1 MVDFL
6 NLHRINSFYQEDI
19 NAALNNVFQS
29 GQYILGEEI
38 RSFEKEFA
46 EFCQVKNC
54 IGVGNG
60 LDALHLILRA
70 YEIGPGDEVIVPSNT
85 FIATWL
91 AVSYTGATPIGVDPE
106 MDSFNIDPLLIEQAI
121 TANTKAIIPV
131 HLYGRPANINPIHEI
146 AKKYNLKIIEDSAQ
160 AHGATYKNRMTGSL
174 GDAAAFSFYPGKNLG
189 ALGDAGAITTND
201 DDLADKLRKLRN
213 YGSSIRYQ
221 HTSLGYNS
229 RLDEIQAAILRI
241 KLPHLNKENEKRKS
255 IANRYL
261 SEIHNSWCEP
271 PTVAED
277 SESVWHLFVIKT
289 EYRTALEKYL
299 SSHGISTLV
308 HYPTPCHLQPA
319 YAQLEKSKQQNL
331 FLKRSELL
339 ANQILSLPLDPS
351 MTEVE
356 IGKVIE
362 TMNSFAPQRQQ

>member
-6 NLHRINSFYQEDI
+6 NLRRINSYYQADI
-19 NAALNNVFQS
+19 HTALTNVLQR
-29 GQYILGEEI
+29 GQYILGEET

-46 EFCQVKNC
+46 EFCQVKHC

-70 YEIGPGDEVIVPSNT
+70 YEIGPGDEVIVPGNT

-91 AVSYTGATPIGVDPE
+91 AVSYTGATPIGVDPA

-131 HLYGRPANINPIHEI
+131 HLYGRPAQMNPIQDI
-146 AKKYNLKIIEDSAQ
+146 AKKYNLKIIEDAAQ
-160 AHGATYKNRMTGSL
+160 AHGATYQNRMTGSL

-189 ALGDAGAITTND
+189 ALGDGGAITTPD

-213 YGSSIRYQ
+213 YGSSIRYE

-261 SEIHNSWCEP
+261 TEIHNPWCET

-277 SESVWHLFVIKT
+277 AVSVWHLFVIQT
-289 EYRTALEKYL
+289 EYRTELVKYL
-299 SSHGISTLV
+299 TSQGIATLV
-308 HYPTPCHLQPA
+308 HYPTPCHLQAA
-319 YAQLEKSKQQNL
+319 YAQLEQSKQQNL
-331 FLKRSELL
+331 FLQRSELL

-351 MTEVE
+351 MTEFE
-356 IGKVIE
+356 IGKVID
-362 TMNSFAPQRQQ
+362 TMNSFTPPRPQ